1 VSIPPF
7 ARSKADGAAFV
18 NALRFRGVD
27 AGALPIVDEAKLHLG
42 DRAEHSQ
49 DHAAHRAA
57 GIDGRLQHP
66 KAGTSLFEFVHE
78 VEDVPSVSAQ
88 AVQLDHDEG
97 IAGANEVEID
107 ETSWLIG
114 RGVRCV

>member
-1 VSIPPF
+1 M
-7 ARSKADGAAFV
+7 
-18 NALRFRGVD
+18 
-27 AGALPIVDEAKLHLG
+27 DEAKLHLG

-66 KAGTSLFEFVHE
+66 KACASLFEFVHE

-97 IAGANEVEID
+97 IAGANVGYLGLGPVTIASAVD
-107 ETSWLIG
+107 STVSTPPLLHETMWY
-114 RGVRCV
+114 CT